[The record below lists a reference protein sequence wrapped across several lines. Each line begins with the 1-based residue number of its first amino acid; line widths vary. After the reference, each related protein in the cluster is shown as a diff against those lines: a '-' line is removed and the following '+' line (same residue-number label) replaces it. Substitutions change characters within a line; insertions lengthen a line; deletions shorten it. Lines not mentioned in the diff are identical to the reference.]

1 VINFGEE
8 PRKDITTGN
17 GSTDGLQNFNEIN
30 PVTTNKIKDST
41 NQPLV
46 NKDSLK
52 INNVEAPNNEQDN
65 NQ

>member
-1 VINFGEE
+1 MINFGEE
-8 PRKDITTGN
+8 PRKSNTTGN
-17 GSTDGLQNFNEIN
+17 GSTNGLQSHDEIN
-30 PVTTNKIKDST
+30 PATANKIKDST
-41 NQPLV
+41 NQSSV